1 MRSPIL
7 SRRGLFGTAAAA
19 TALAA
24 LGAPRLVLAQTA
36 DAAPAMRPMLYDR
49 KLGDITV
56 TTLLDGSF
64 NLGLEILTNADP
76 AVVEASLAAAYLDP
90 KAAIPIPITAYLVRS
105 GDQITLIDAGAGV
118 AFGPGAGRLI
128 PTLAAAGVAPEAVN
142 RVILTHMHPDHIGG
156 LMTGEAATFANASV
170 HVSGTDLNF
179 WTDEAIAASVPE
191 SAQGFFALARGVAAA
206 YGDRITPFDGD
217 ADLGGGVTAIAMNGH
232 TPGHTG
238 YRLSSGSEQ
247 LIIWGDTAALA
258 ALQFSHPDIGIS
270 FDADGAAAAE
280 TRKKVLAMAV
290 ADKIAVSGCH
300 LPFPGFGHVEAK
312 GDAFAWVPEEW
323 KNL

>member
-1 MRSPIL
+1 MSSPIL
-7 SRRGLFGTAAAA
+7 SRRGLFGGLAGA

-24 LGAPRLVLAQTA
+24 IGAPRLVLAQTA
-36 DAAPAMRPMLYDR
+36 AAPVMRPQLYDH
-49 KLGDITV
+49 KIGDMTL

-64 NLGLEILTNADP
+64 GLGQDILTNADP

-90 KAAIPIPITAYLVRS
+90 KGPIQIPITAYVVRA

-118 AFGPGAGRLI
+118 AFGPGAGHLI
-128 PTLAAAGVAPEAVN
+128 PALAAAGVAPEAVN
-142 RVILTHMHPDHIGG
+142 RIILTHMHPDHIGG
-156 LMTGEAATFANASV
+156 MMTGEVATFANAAV
-170 HVSGTDLNF
+170 HVSATDLKF

-206 YGDRITPFDGD
+206 YGERMTPFDGD
-217 ADLGGGVTAIAMNGH
+217 ADLGGGITAIAMPGH

-258 ALQFSHPDIGIS
+258 ALQFAHPDIGIT
-270 FDADGAAAAE
+270 FDADGAAAAA

-300 LPFPGFGHVEAK
+300 LPFPGVGHVEAK
-312 GDAFAWVPEEW
+312 DDAFAWVPEEW
-323 KNL
+323 KL